1 MKKLQKVTSIPI
13 LAMLLASGGAMA
25 GYASLASAEATD
37 TNTGSS
43 SESRPTEARGNFDPL
58 KGGHMGKNGSKEELL
73 TGDTAQKV
81 TAAALTAVPGGVAER
96 VETDAEGAFYEAHMK
111 KGDGSH
117 VTVKLD
123 ANFNVTATE
132 DGFDPRR

>member
-43 SESRPTEARGNFDPL
+43 SESRPKEAGANFDPS

-96 VETDAEGAFYEAHMK
+96 VETDVERAFYEAHMK
-111 KGDGSH
+111 KADGSH